1 MEIQLKREE
10 SANGCTFGALS
21 IDGSFQC
28 WTIED
33 VVRPAGEKVPGETA
47 IPAGRYKVEITH
59 SQRFGRLLPIL
70 IDVPNFTG
78 VRIHP
83 GNTSADTEGCILPG
97 RTKGMDAVY
106 ESRVAFSALFGM
118 IRTAVDGGQEDVWIT
133 IEDAP

>member
-1 MEIQLKREE
+1 MEILLKREE

-47 IPAGRYKVEITH
+47 IQAGRYEVRITQ
-59 SQRFGRLLPIL
+59 SQRFSRLLPIL

-97 RTKGMDAVY
+97 RTKGQDAVY
-106 ESRVAFSALFGM
+106 ESRVAFSALFGK
-118 IRTAVDGGQEDVWIT
+118 IRGPLDQGDQVWIT
-133 IEDAP
+133 IEDAA